1 MTNYLQHCS
10 FIHLQWALY
19 PGQGARVYSRSTGH
33 KVGIPLMG
41 HQAIAGHLTYG
52 TKTENPPPPPDIK
65 RTWETVTWT
74 QDWTRDP
81 ARSQCPSF
89 CFLNFFVNHIW
100 VIAGVLSRV
109 ATTILVFQVF
119 YKSII
124 PSKWGDIHSL
134 TPQKKMC
141 KSVQVGF
148 PLTKCQ
154 WPWKLLA
161 NWCSPI
167 SCFSP
172 YYYFYCFSLSPVP
185 IYVLSL
191 VSVSDPTPDSVPC
204 PNTDLG
210 IVLFL
215 PQAVL
220 CFLLSEKSCLSK
232 LHSTHFLFP

>member
-1 MTNYLQHCS
+1 
-10 FIHLQWALY
+10 
-19 PGQGARVYSRSTGH
+19 
-33 KVGIPLMG
+33 MG
-41 HQAIAGHLTYG
+41 LKQRT
-52 TKTENPPPPPDIK
+52 PPPPDIK

-141 KSVQVGF
+141 KSVFHWLNASGHESCWQIDAVLSPVSARITTSTVSVWVLF
-148 PLTKCQ
+148 LFMSSALFLSQIPLQTLSRAQIQTWVLSCFYLRLCFVFYCLRSLA
-154 WPWKLLA
+154 WVNSILL
-161 NWCSPI
+161 I
-167 SCFSP
+167 SCFPKSSS
-172 YYYFYCFSLSPVP
+172 CFGPTANLLW
-185 IYVLSL
+185 I
-191 VSVSDPTPDSVPC
+191 SDYDS
-204 PNTDLG
+204 
-210 IVLFL
+210 
-215 PQAVL
+215 
-220 CFLLSEKSCLSK
+220 
-232 LHSTHFLFP
+232 